1 MNREMLLERLGV
13 NAASLAAV
21 CRKWLISEM
30 ALFGSVL
37 SQEFRPDSDVDC
49 LVTFEPD
56 APWDLWDFTRLE
68 SELGRLLRR
77 KVDVVESS
85 ALRNPFFRHEV
96 LRTREVIYAA

>member
-1 MNREMLLERLGV
+1 MNREMFLERLGV
-13 NAASLAAV
+13 NTASLAAV

-37 SQEFRPDSDVDC
+37 GREFRPDSDVDC

-68 SELGRLLRR
+68 SELSRLFRR
-77 KVDVVESS
+77 RTDVVETS
-85 ALRNPFFRHEV
+85 ALRNPFFRHQV